1 MNKKFYAYLGL
12 VTVLVFGIFVFFVRN
27 DFLTSFDFDTTVKLQ
42 DYISRQFDT
51 FFSSFSLLGSV
62 EITTLAL
69 LILIIFNRKIEG
81 AGVLLLFVAALI
93 VEIAGKVLI
102 DHPGP
107 PSMFFRYDIPVT
119 FPSFFIHPGSSFPS
133 GHSTRTAFL
142 SLIIFYMSTRSKKL
156 SPTAKIMILF
166 VILLISLI
174 MYISRIY
181 LGEHWAT
188 DVIGGFLLGT
198 GFAAFAVI
206 FL

>member
-93 VEIAGKVLI
+93 VEIAGKVL
-102 DHPGP
+102 
-107 PSMFFRYDIPVT
+107 M
-119 FPSFFIHPGSSFPS
+119 
-133 GHSTRTAFL
+133 L
-142 SLIIFYMSTRSKKL
+142 SI
-156 SPTAKIMILF
+156 
-166 VILLISLI
+166 
-174 MYISRIY
+174 
-181 LGEHWAT
+181 
-188 DVIGGFLLGT
+188 
-198 GFAAFAVI
+198 
-206 FL
+206 